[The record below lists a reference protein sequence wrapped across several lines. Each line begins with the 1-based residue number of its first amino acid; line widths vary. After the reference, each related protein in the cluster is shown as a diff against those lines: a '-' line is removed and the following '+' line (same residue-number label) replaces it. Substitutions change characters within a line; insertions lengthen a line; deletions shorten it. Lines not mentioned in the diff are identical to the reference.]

1 MWIKTIWFDFYV
13 LSQFPMQRHR
23 NVKRRI
29 FSVSNPYIKVPISTS
44 IIVSVYL
51 SLKET
56 KATSAIQLQFYETLA
71 LIRRSNVWF
80 FHRFKMATICMILLF
95 TWYMMRDIHC
105 SHNYWMIYHRFRV
118 TAPNSYFGYIIL
130 PSRSLSSTP
139 CICLQIMWA
148 F

>member
-23 NVKRRI
+23 YVKRRI
-29 FSVSNPYIKVPISTS
+29 FSVINPYNKVPISTS

-51 SLKET
+51 SFNET
-56 KATSAIQLQFYETLA
+56 KATSAIRLQFYETLA
-71 LIRRSNVWF
+71 YIRVGVTYDFSTVLRWRPS
-80 FHRFKMATICMILLF
+80 A
-95 TWYMMRDIHC
+95 WYYWSHDMMRDIHC
-105 SHNYWMIYHRFRV
+105 SHNYWMIYHRFRG

-139 CICLQIMWA
+139 CICLQITLA